1 MSETPSG
8 LAVPASPDREN
19 VARGTLAALLT
30 LPVGVVAW
38 VVLWG
43 FGFIASIVAALVAFL
58 ALRLYVWGAGRISRA
73 GAAVVLLTT
82 AVTLALAFFAGIVYD
97 AVVAFSDGS
106 GLGAWGTLTHPDFWP
121 VFSEVLPEA
130 LPEYLPDFGWAL
142 GFGAL
147 GSFAVLRSAFAA
159 ARAADAPADAA
170 PADPAP
176 ADAAPAAAAPAAG
189 IPAAAAPAA
198 AIPAAPAPAAG
209 VPAAPPAPRD
219 QV

>member
-8 LAVPASPDREN
+8 VAVPTSPAREN

-30 LPVGVVAW
+30 LPVGVAAW

-58 ALRLYVWGAGRISRA
+58 ALRLYVRGAGRISRA

-82 AVTLALAFFAGIVYD
+82 AVTLVLAFFAGIVYD

-106 GLGAWGTLTHPDFWP
+106 GLGAWATLTHPDFWS
-121 VFSEVLPEA
+121 VFAEILPEA

-159 ARAADAPADAA
+159 ARAEDA
-170 PADPAP
+170 PAP
-176 ADAAPAAAAPAAG
+176 ADAAAAGSVPAAAAPVAG
-189 IPAAAAPAA
+189 IPV
-198 AIPAAPAPAAG
+198 APAPAAD